1 MSALV
6 NDILCASILL
16 FVLGNSPV
24 NAATPSCK
32 GSCDIQVNFTGRFE
46 METCQISID
55 NRSANETV
63 TLPEV
68 MSSSLQHAGDEA
80 GATSFSVIL
89 KKCPGDVTVG
99 VHFVSVASTQVDFA
113 TGNIKNSPAAGM
125 SPETQL
131 RLRNSA
137 GVQMLLNDT
146 SSIQDYITPQGGG
159 DVQHNFNVSY
169 FAKSPVTPGKVS
181 ATAGIELIYK

>member
-1 MSALV
+1 MSASV
-6 NDILCASILL
+6 NGTLRTSILL
-16 FVLGNSPV
+16 FLLLNAPV

-63 TLPEV
+63 ELPV
-68 MSSSLQHAGDEA
+68 VSSSSLEHAGDES
-80 GATSFSVIL
+80 GTKSFLVIL
-89 KKCPGDVTVG
+89 KKCPGAVTVG
-99 VHFVSVASTQVDFA
+99 VHFISVASTQVDMT
-113 TGNIKNSPAAGM
+113 TGNIKNSSAAGM

-146 SSIQDYITPQGGG
+146 TSIQDYIIPQSGG

-169 FAKSPVTPGKVS
+169 YAQTPVTPGKVS
-181 ATAGIELIYK
+181 ATAGIEMIYK

>member
-6 NDILCASILL
+6 NGTLCTSILL

-24 NAATPSCK
+24 NAAAPSCK
-32 GSCDIQVNFTGRFE
+32 GSCDIQVKFTGRFE
-46 METCQISID
+46 LETCQISID

-63 TLPEV
+63 ALPTV
-68 MSSSLQHAGDEA
+68 SSSSLQHAGDEA
-80 GATSFSVIL
+80 GSTSFLVIL
-89 KKCPGDVTVG
+89 KKCPGAVTVG
-99 VHFVSVASTQVDFA
+99 VHFISVASTQVDNA
-113 TGNIKNSPAAGM
+113 TGNIKNSSVAGM

-146 SSIQDYITPQGGG
+146 TSIQDYIIPQGGG
-159 DVQHNFNVSY
+159 DVQYNFNVSY
-169 FAKSPVTPGKVS
+169 FAKTPVTPGKVS